1 LQASSSV
8 LIDPGLSEQ
17 EKLTREVQGLFLAK
31 LNTRVESHSQDLFE
45 TGVLDSATMVRLLLH
60 IEEHFGIRLP
70 IEEVGADSLRS
81 VDSIARLV
89 AGRRP
94 APAAPTAVAGE
105 SSGGG
110 DDTIAAIRVL
120 FLEKM
125 AIRIESVDADLFQ
138 TGVFDS
144 MTLVEFIL
152 HLEERFEL
160 RFPME
165 DLELDSVLSVT
176 RLAEMVR
183 NGKLAA
189 AGDRF

>member
-94 APAAPTAVAGE
+94 APAAPALAAE
-105 SSGGG
+105 SADGG
-110 DDTIAAIRVL
+110 DDTIGAIRAL

-176 RLAEMVR
+176 KLAEMVR

-189 AGDRF
+189 GDRF

>member
-1 LQASSSV
+1 MRIVDRKNHLQGGPAIV
-8 LIDPGLSEQ
+8 HVAEGLAVFLIRDCDDFNV
-17 EKLTREVQGLFLAK
+17 VQGL
-31 LNTRVESHSQDLFE
+31 
-45 TGVLDSATMVRLLLH
+45 
-60 IEEHFGIRLP
+60 P
-70 IEEVGADSLRS
+70 
-81 VDSIARLV
+81 
-89 AGRRP
+89 
-94 APAAPTAVAGE
+94 
-105 SSGGG
+105 
-110 DDTIAAIRVL
+110 DD
-120 FLEKM
+120 
-125 AIRIESVDADLFQ
+125 IESVDADLFQ

-183 NGKLAA
+183 NGKRAA